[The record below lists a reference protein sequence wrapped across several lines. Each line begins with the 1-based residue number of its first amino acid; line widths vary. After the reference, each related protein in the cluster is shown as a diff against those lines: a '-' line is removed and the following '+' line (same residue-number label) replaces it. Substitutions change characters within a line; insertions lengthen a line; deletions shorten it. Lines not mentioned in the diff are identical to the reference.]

1 MTLDAFDVMRLVAH
15 HTGVAPGGM
24 CRLSQNRP
32 EAHARH
38 LCWYLMHTS
47 LGMRQADIG
56 HWFGV
61 DRRAV
66 AYGIARVED
75 RREDEAF
82 DLRLQAI
89 EAELEGT
96 E

>member
-1 MTLDAFDVMRLVAH
+1 MPDAFDVLRLVAKA
-15 HTGVAPGGM
+15 TGASPGGI
-24 CRLSQNRP
+24 CAVSQKRS

-56 HWFGV
+56 QWFSV

-66 AYGIARVED
+66 AYGIARIED
-75 RREDEAF
+75 QREDPAF
-82 DLRLQAI
+82 DVRLSEMEWVLA
-89 EAELEGT
+89 A
-96 E
+96 